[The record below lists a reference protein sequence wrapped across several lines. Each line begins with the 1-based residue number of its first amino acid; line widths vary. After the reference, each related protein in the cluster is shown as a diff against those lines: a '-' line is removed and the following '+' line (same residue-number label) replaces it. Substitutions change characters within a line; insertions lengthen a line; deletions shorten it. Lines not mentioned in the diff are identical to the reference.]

1 MRKLVCA
8 ALSFAGAAA
17 VAHYLLGAPALYWCS
32 GGLLLLCLP
41 ALALKGTARLR
52 ALIICI
58 SAALGLG
65 WYGLYTDIFVAP
77 AAELAG
83 QELTVTARVLDY
95 PERDEGYA
103 SVEVRIEQEGLPRVK
118 AAVYDYEGIMPELRP
133 GDVAELPL
141 EFISALEKYGEAT
154 DRYSPAAYSCAPTS
168 PGSRR
173 MSAATLGAF

>member
-83 QELTVTARVLDY
+83 
-95 PERDEGYA
+95 
-103 SVEVRIEQEGLPRVK
+103 
-118 AAVYDYEGIMPELRP
+118 
-133 GDVAELPL
+133 
-141 EFISALEKYGEAT
+141 
-154 DRYSPAAYSCAPTS
+154 
-168 PGSRR
+168 
-173 MSAATLGAF
+173 

>member
-65 WYGLYTDIFVAP
+65 WYGLYTDI
-77 AAELAG
+77 
-83 QELTVTARVLDY
+83 
-95 PERDEGYA
+95 
-103 SVEVRIEQEGLPRVK
+103 SSLPPRSW
-118 AAVYDYEGIMPELRP
+118 P
-133 GDVAELPL
+133 GR
-141 EFISALEKYGEAT
+141 S
-154 DRYSPAAYSCAPTS
+154 
-168 PGSRR
+168 
-173 MSAATLGAF
+173 

>member
-17 VAHYLLGAPALYWCS
+17 FAHYLLGTSALYPCA
-32 GGLLLLCLP
+32 GVLLLLCLP
-41 ALALKGTARLR
+41 ALALKETARLR

-65 WYGLYTDIFVAP
+65 WYGLYTELFVAP

-95 PERDEGYA
+95 PERDAGYA
-103 SVEVRIEQEGLPRVK
+103 SVEVRKQQ
-118 AAVYDYEGIMPELRP
+118 
-133 GDVAELPL
+133 
-141 EFISALEKYGEAT
+141 
-154 DRYSPAAYSCAPTS
+154 
-168 PGSRR
+168 
-173 MSAATLGAF
+173 